1 MLELY
6 IVTAVL
12 DFEHSI
18 YTGMVR
24 TTQQNWA
31 SI

>member
-6 IVTAVL
+6 IVRAIL
-12 DFEHSI
+12 DLEHSI
-18 YTGMVR
+18 YTAILR